1 MKEAIEQYRQ
11 ERATLE
17 NEISD
22 FLEKKFAEFKDKTG
36 AEVIHL
42 EVEFD
47 STDDEEAE
55 FFISSVFIGT
65 DL

>member
-1 MKEAIEQYRQ
+1 ME
-11 ERATLE
+11 
-17 NEISD
+17 
-22 FLEKKFAEFKDKTG
+22 KFAEFKDKTG

-47 STDDEEAE
+47 STDDEDAE

>member
-22 FLEKKFAEFKDKTG
+22 FLEKKFAEFKEKTG
-36 AEVIHL
+36 E
-42 EVEFD
+42 
-47 STDDEEAE
+47 
-55 FFISSVFIGT
+55 
-65 DL
+65 